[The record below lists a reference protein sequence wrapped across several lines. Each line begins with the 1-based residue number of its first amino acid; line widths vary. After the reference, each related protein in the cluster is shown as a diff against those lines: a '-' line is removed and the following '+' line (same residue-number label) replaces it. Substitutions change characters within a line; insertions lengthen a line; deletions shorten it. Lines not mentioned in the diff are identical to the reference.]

1 MIYIKEL
8 LRLKNIENLRL
19 IAGESGMER
28 SVSSVVLYEYDSS
41 HVLLPDFY
49 EGDLVLTTLAY
60 ARGEPDLVS
69 ESLMALLNQKVAG
82 ILIKTAYFSEVPQE
96 VLSLADNFGTPVF
109 LFDRT
114 YIEDAL
120 LQVTDLIRG
129 NSRFRGYEK
138 DIAALMKGDLT
149 KTQVREKLKNMNLG
163 SLGSFEC
170 FCIHPD
176 GPMSV
181 YEALILSGIEKNH
194 ELEKDYLFME
204 ADQTMVILHQIRG
217 NRSLTGKDALNAL
230 CGSLELAEGLRQQCS
245 IGISALKD
253 NQFEIGNALVEAMVA
268 SKASGHRGNQPVH
281 ADELGIDAYLFP
293 LLHNRFVVHR
303 CMEDYARLLSYDRE
317 NHASLAETARI
328 FIESDLD
335 VTETAEKLYQHTNT
349 VRYRLRK
356 IRSLINCDSDAT
368 FDAMLY
374 LIITLNKWIDLE
386 GV

>member
-60 ARGEPDLVS
+60 ARGEPGLVS
-69 ESLMALLNQKVAG
+69 ESLLALLNQKVAG
-82 ILIKTAYFSEVPQE
+82 ILIKTAYFSELPQE

-114 YIEDAL
+114 YIEDVL

-138 DIAALMKGDLT
+138 DIATLMKGELT
-149 KTQVREKLKNMNLG
+149 KTQVRERLKNMNLG

-181 YEALILSGIEKNH
+181 YEALVLSSIERNH
-194 ELEKDYLFME
+194 ELEKEYLFME

-217 NRSLTGKDALNAL
+217 NGSLTGKDALNAL
-230 CGSLELAEGLRQQCS
+230 CGSLKLAEGLRQQCS

-303 CMEDYARLLSYDRE
+303 CMEDYARLQSYDRE

-368 FDAMLY
+368 FHAMLY

>member
-60 ARGEPDLVS
+60 ARGEPGLVS
-69 ESLMALLNQKVAG
+69 ESLLALLNQKVAG
-82 ILIKTAYFSEVPQE
+82 ILIKTAYFSELPQE

-114 YIEDAL
+114 YIEDVL

-138 DIAALMKGDLT
+138 DIATLMKGELT
-149 KTQVREKLKNMNLG
+149 KTQVRERLKNMNLG

-181 YEALILSGIEKNH
+181 YEALVLSSIERNH
-194 ELEKDYLFME
+194 ELEKEYLFME

-217 NRSLTGKDALNAL
+217 NGSLTGKDALNAL
-230 CGSLELAEGLRQQCS
+230 CGSLKLAEGLRQQCS

-268 SKASGHRGNQPVH
+268 SKASGHRENQPVH

-368 FDAMLY
+368 FHAMLY

>member
-60 ARGEPDLVS
+60 ARGEPGLVS
-69 ESLMALLNQKVAG
+69 ESLLALLNQKVAG
-82 ILIKTAYFSEVPQE
+82 ILIKTAYFSELPQE

-114 YIEDAL
+114 YIEDVL

-138 DIAALMKGDLT
+138 DIATLMKGELT
-149 KTQVREKLKNMNLG
+149 KTQVRERLKNMNLG

-181 YEALILSGIEKNH
+181 YEALVLSSIERNH
-194 ELEKDYLFME
+194 ELEKEYLFME

-217 NRSLTGKDALNAL
+217 NGSLTGKDALNAL
-230 CGSLELAEGLRQQCS
+230 CGSLKLAEGLRQQCS

-268 SKASGHRGNQPVH
+268 SKASGHRGNRPVH

-368 FDAMLY
+368 FHAMLY

>member
-60 ARGEPDLVS
+60 ARGEPGLVS
-69 ESLMALLNQKVAG
+69 ESLLALLNQKVAG
-82 ILIKTAYFSEVPQE
+82 ILIKTAYFSELPQE

-114 YIEDAL
+114 YIEDVL

-138 DIAALMKGDLT
+138 DIATLMKGELT
-149 KTQVREKLKNMNLG
+149 KTQVRERLKNMNLG

-181 YEALILSGIEKNH
+181 YEALVLSSIERNH
-194 ELEKDYLFME
+194 ELEKEYLFME

-217 NRSLTGKDALNAL
+217 NGSLTGKDALNAL
-230 CGSLELAEGLRQQCS
+230 CGSLKLAEGLRQQCS

-268 SKASGHRGNQPVH
+268 SKASWHRGNQPVH

-368 FDAMLY
+368 FHAMLY

>member
-60 ARGEPDLVS
+60 ARGEPGLVS
-69 ESLMALLNQKVAG
+69 ESLLALLNQKVAG
-82 ILIKTAYFSEVPQE
+82 ILIKTAYFSELPQE

-114 YIEDAL
+114 YIEDVL

-138 DIAALMKGDLT
+138 DIATLMKGELT
-149 KTQVREKLKNMNLG
+149 KTQVRERLKNMNLG

-181 YEALILSGIEKNH
+181 YEALVLSSIERNH
-194 ELEKDYLFME
+194 ELEKEYLFME

-217 NRSLTGKDALNAL
+217 NGSLTGKDALNAL
-230 CGSLELAEGLRQQCS
+230 CGSLKLAEGLRQQCS

-368 FDAMLY
+368 FHAMLY
-374 LIITLNKWIDLE
+374 LIITLNRWIDLE
-386 GV
+386 GI

>member
-60 ARGEPDLVS
+60 ARGEPGLVS
-69 ESLMALLNQKVAG
+69 ESLLALLNQKVAG
-82 ILIKTAYFSEVPQE
+82 ILIKTAYFSELPQE

-114 YIEDAL
+114 YIEDVL

-129 NSRFRGYEK
+129 NSLFRGYEK
-138 DIAALMKGDLT
+138 DIATLMKGELT
-149 KTQVREKLKNMNLG
+149 KTQVRERLKNMNLG

-181 YEALILSGIEKNH
+181 YEALVLSSIERNH
-194 ELEKDYLFME
+194 ELEKEYLFME

-217 NRSLTGKDALNAL
+217 NGSLTGKDALNAL

-368 FDAMLY
+368 FHAMLY

>member
-60 ARGEPDLVS
+60 ARGEPGLVS
-69 ESLMALLNQKVAG
+69 ESLLALLNQKVAG
-82 ILIKTAYFSEVPQE
+82 ILIKTAYFSELPQE

-114 YIEDAL
+114 YIEDVL

-138 DIAALMKGDLT
+138 DIATLMKGELT
-149 KTQVREKLKNMNLG
+149 KTQVRERLKNMNLG

-181 YEALILSGIEKNH
+181 YEALVLSSIERNH
-194 ELEKDYLFME
+194 ELEKEYLFME

-217 NRSLTGKDALNAL
+217 NGSLTGKDALNAL
-230 CGSLELAEGLRQQCS
+230 CGSLKLAEGLRQQCS

-268 SKASGHRGNQPVH
+268 SKASGHRGNRPVH

-356 IRSLINCDSDAT
+356 IRSLINCDSDAM
-368 FDAMLY
+368 FHAMLY

>member
-114 YIEDAL
+114 YIEDVL

-181 YEALILSGIEKNH
+181 YEALILSGIEQNH

-217 NRSLTGKDALNAL
+217 NGSLTGKDALNAL
-230 CGSLELAEGLRQQCS
+230 CGSLGLTDGLRQQCS
-245 IGISALKD
+245 IGISGLRD

-368 FDAMLY
+368 FHAMLY

>member
-60 ARGEPDLVS
+60 ARGEPGLVS
-69 ESLMALLNQKVAG
+69 ESLLALLNQKVAG
-82 ILIKTAYFSEVPQE
+82 ILIKTAYFSELPQE

-114 YIEDAL
+114 YIENVL

-129 NSRFRGYEK
+129 NSLFRGYEK
-138 DIAALMKGDLT
+138 DIATLMKGELT
-149 KTQVREKLKNMNLG
+149 KTQVRERLKNMNLG

-181 YEALILSGIEKNH
+181 YEALVLSSIERNH
-194 ELEKDYLFME
+194 ELEKEYLFME

-217 NRSLTGKDALNAL
+217 NGSLTGKDALNAL

-368 FDAMLY
+368 FHAMLY

>member
-60 ARGEPDLVS
+60 ARGEPGLVS
-69 ESLMALLNQKVAG
+69 ESLLALLNQKVAG
-82 ILIKTAYFSEVPQE
+82 ILIKTAYFSELPQE

-114 YIEDAL
+114 YIEDVL
-120 LQVTDLIRG
+120 LQVTDLIRE

-138 DIAALMKGDLT
+138 DIATLMKGELT
-149 KTQVREKLKNMNLG
+149 KTQVRERLKNMNLG

-181 YEALILSGIEKNH
+181 YEALVLSSIERNH
-194 ELEKDYLFME
+194 ELEKEYLFME

-217 NRSLTGKDALNAL
+217 NGSLTGKDALNAL

-368 FDAMLY
+368 FHAMLY

>member
-60 ARGEPDLVS
+60 ARGEPGLVS
-69 ESLMALLNQKVAG
+69 ESLLALLNQKVAG
-82 ILIKTAYFSEVPQE
+82 ILIKTAYFSELPQE

-114 YIEDAL
+114 YIEDVL

-138 DIAALMKGDLT
+138 DIATLMKGELT
-149 KTQVREKLKNMNLG
+149 KTQVRERLKNMNLG

-181 YEALILSGIEKNH
+181 YEALVLSSIERNH
-194 ELEKDYLFME
+194 ELEKEYLFME
-204 ADQTMVILHQIRG
+204 ADQTMVILHQIWG
-217 NRSLTGKDALNAL
+217 NGSLTGKDALNAL
-230 CGSLELAEGLRQQCS
+230 CGSLKLAEGLRQQCS

-368 FDAMLY
+368 FHAMLY

>member
-60 ARGEPDLVS
+60 ARGEPGLVS
-69 ESLMALLNQKVAG
+69 ESLLALLNQKVAG
-82 ILIKTAYFSEVPQE
+82 ILIKTAYFSELPQE

-114 YIEDAL
+114 YIEDVL

-138 DIAALMKGDLT
+138 DIATLMKGELT
-149 KTQVREKLKNMNLG
+149 KTQVRERLKNMNLG

-181 YEALILSGIEKNH
+181 YEALVLSSIERNH
-194 ELEKDYLFME
+194 ELEKEYLFME

-217 NRSLTGKDALNAL
+217 NGSLTGKDALNAL
-230 CGSLELAEGLRQQCS
+230 CGSLKLAEGLRQQCS

-368 FDAMLY
+368 FHAMLY

>member
-28 SVSSVVLYEYDSS
+28 SVSTVVLYEYDSS

-69 ESLMALLNQKVAG
+69 ESLVALLNQKVAG
-82 ILIKTAYFSEVPQE
+82 ILIKTAYFSDVPQE
-96 VLSLADNFGTPVF
+96 VLTLADNFGTPVF

-114 YIEDAL
+114 YIEDVL

-138 DIAALMKGDLT
+138 DIAALMEGNLT

-176 GPMSV
+176 GPLNV
-181 YEALILSGIEKNH
+181 YETLILHSIEQNH
-194 ELEKDYLFME
+194 ELEKEYLFME
-204 ADQTMVILHQIRG
+204 ADQTMVILHKIRG
-217 NRSLTGKDALNAL
+217 KESLTGKDALHAL
-230 CGSLELAEGLRQQCS
+230 CESLGLTGGLRERCS
-245 IGISALKD
+245 VGISGLKE
-253 NQFEIGNALVEAMVA
+253 NQFEIGNALMEAMISA
-268 SKASGHRGNQPVH
+268 KASMYRRNQTVH
-281 ADELGIDAYLFP
+281 EDELGIDVYLFV
-293 LLHNRFVVHR
+293 LLHNRFIVHR
-303 CMEDYARLLSYDRE
+303 CMEDYARLQDYDRE

-335 VTETAEKLYQHTNT
+335 VTATAEKMYQHTNT

-356 IRSLINCDSDAT
+356 IRSLISCDSDAT
-368 FDAMLY
+368 FHAMLY
-374 LIITLNKWIDLE
+374 LIITLNRWIDLE
-386 GV
+386 GI